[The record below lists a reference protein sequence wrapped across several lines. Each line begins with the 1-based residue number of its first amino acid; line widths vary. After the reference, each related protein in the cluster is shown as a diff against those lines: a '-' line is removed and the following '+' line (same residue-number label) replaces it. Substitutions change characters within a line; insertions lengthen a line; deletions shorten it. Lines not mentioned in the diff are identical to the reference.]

1 MYQIYAGGSL
11 IHDMNLEDE
20 RFRISA
26 ADLEME
32 LGKTGSLRF
41 TIYPGHPGYD
51 GIQPLKTLVTVSRK
65 YSQIFGGRV
74 LSVKYG
80 FWGEKEVT
88 CEGDLAFLLDSVI
101 DLHSYSGS
109 FSGYLDF
116 VLGMHNKK
124 VEPEKQIFTGRITV
138 GEFSPYTVT
147 ENTEYKTVYDVL
159 VERMA
164 NPSGGYL
171 FVRYE
176 NGYKY
181 LDLLSYFNDQADV
194 SGQAIEL
201 ETNLLDI
208 QRESE
213 GGDMFSA
220 IVPLGA
226 KLQNSDRR
234 LDIST
239 VNGGIPYIT
248 SAEAVKACGG
258 TIIRPVVFDNITN
271 ATTLKTEGQRYLDN
285 NWAGESTIEITAADL
300 SGTSPDIDSY
310 HLGQWVRVH
319 IPHHFGYE
327 IQLFQIRKMSVDLLD
342 PAKNKI
348 VIGAVRRGLTDTVG
362 QMASGGGNQN
372 EDDAVQPYVME
383 SGTTG
388 IWSWKI
394 FSDNTCEFFGKVPI
408 TSADVTSALGSWY
421 RGPNLYEAT
430 AYEYPVQMTEAPA
443 LNMTFQTRNGLAA
456 LLWAS
461 SPDAETAQRYLPQS
475 FLIRPTTATG
485 IFGNINIIAKGKIS
499 T

>member
-1 MYQIYAGGSL
+1 MYQIYAGGNL

-41 TIYPGHPGYD
+41 VVYPGHPAFD
-51 GIQPLKTLVTVSRK
+51 SIQPLKTLVTVSRK

-80 FWGEKEVT
+80 FWGEKEVN

-101 DLHSYSGS
+101 DLHTYSGS
-109 FSGYLDF
+109 FSAYLTLL
-116 VLGMHNKK
+116 LGMHNKK
-124 VEPEKQIFTGRITV
+124 VEPEKQILPGNVTV
-138 GEFSPYTVT
+138 GEFTPYTVT
-147 ENTEYKTVYDVL
+147 ENTEYRTVYDVL

-171 FVRYE
+171 QIRYE
-176 NGYKY
+176 NGYRY
-181 LDLLSYFNDQADV
+181 LDLLSYSNDQSDI
-194 SGQAIEL
+194 SGQTIEL

-208 QRESE
+208 QREAD
-213 GGDMFSA
+213 GGGMFSA

-226 KLQNSDRR
+226 KLEGTDKR
-234 LDIST
+234 LDISA
-239 VNGGIPYIT
+239 VNDGVPYIT
-248 SAEAVKACGG
+248 NAAAIAACGG

-271 ATTLKTEGQRYLDN
+271 ATTLKTEGEQYLAD
-285 NWAGESTIEITAADL
+285 NWAGETTIEITAADI
-300 SGTSPDIDSY
+300 SGA
-310 HLGQWVRVH
+310 LGQWVRVH

-348 VIGAVRRGLTDTVG
+348 AIGAVRRGLTDTVG
-362 QMASGGGNQN
+362 QMASGGSSQ
-372 EDDAVQPYVME
+372 EESETVQPYVMD

-388 IWSWKI
+388 IWTWKI
-394 FSDNTCEFFGKVPI
+394 FSDNTCEFFGKVPVL
-408 TSADVTSALGSWY
+408 SADVTSALGGWF
-421 RGPNLYEAT
+421 RGANLYDAT
-430 AYEYPVQMTEAPA
+430 AYEYPMEMTEAPA
-443 LNMTFQTRNGLAA
+443 LTMMFQTRNGLAA
-456 LLWAS
+456 LLWVS
-461 SPDAETAQRYLPQS
+461 SPDADTAQRYLPQS